1 MIVWPLAGAFD
12 RKPIIGAV
20 VVVII
25 YAVGMLSS
33 RFVPNYFYIWTGCE
47 YVPFFWIGFMIR
59 KRPQALLRFKWY
71 VWVIGC
77 IILFISWEI
86 IGSGGLHSL
95 LEIAVH
101 IFESVA
107 AFESLSVLSNRI
119 NWNKDWF
126 KKLSNMTMP
135 VYLFHQQIIYFVIYW
150 FNGLINP
157 FLNAVINLAVALMGS
172 IIISTVLMRWKVTRF
187 LIGEK

>member
-1 MIVWPLAGAFD
+1 M
-12 RKPIIGAV
+12 
-20 VVVII
+20 
-25 YAVGMLSS
+25 
-33 RFVPNYFYIWTGCE
+33 
-47 YVPFFWIGFMIR
+47 
-59 KRPQALLRFKWY
+59 
-71 VWVIGC
+71 
-77 IILFISWEI
+77 
-86 IGSGGLHSL
+86 

-101 IFESVA
+101 IFGSVE

-135 VYLFHQQIIYFVIYW
+135 VYLFNQQIIYFVMYW